1 MLTAIAASS
10 APETAGPA
18 AVTSPSPAEAP
29 SARRRRMPTVRVAV
43 LERLGMGTLAL
54 AALIGFVVYPTYPN
68 YDSYYSLL
76 WGRELVGLDALS
88 FQAYRAPTEHPLA
101 IAFGALLTPLGD
113 SADRIMV
120 GCTVLSFLALVAAV
134 YALAKTAFTPL
145 VGAVAAAL
153 LVTRFDFPFLAAR
166 GYIDIPYL
174 AVVVWAAVIELRA
187 PRRHPLIVLGLLAAA
202 GLMRPE
208 AWLLAGVYWLWLL
221 PRATWTQRF
230 VYAALAAIGPLVWV
244 AVDFAVTGNPLYSLT
259 GTRDL
264 AEELGR
270 NKGGAAI
277 PAALYAFLVKL
288 AKFPVMIAGMAGAVL
303 AVVLT
308 PRRALMP
315 LVLFAIGAG
324 TFALVGVA
332 GLSVIDRYLLVP
344 SLCVM
349 VFAAVFIAG
358 WTMLERG
365 TGWRRLWTA
374 GALAIVV
381 FGVVFTA
388 MRVNLTQ
395 LRNELAF
402 RGDAHVALERVL
414 HDPEVA
420 RALRCGPVYV
430 PNHKLIPDVRWILD
444 RPQSGVIARSGL
456 NGWDV
461 IAAALRA
468 DRTRSGPD
476 PPPRRGVAILV
487 HGRPAIFKQ
496 AFVTDND
503 ESVDNLPPAGFVRV
517 ATSQYYAAYVGC

>member
-10 APETAGPA
+10 VPETASPA
-18 AVTSPSPAEAP
+18 AVPSPSPAEAP
-29 SARRRRMPTVRVAV
+29 SARRPRVPAVRVAV
-43 LERLGMGTLAL
+43 LERAGMGLLAL

-76 WGRELVGLDALS
+76 WGRELLSLDALS
-88 FQAYRAPTEHPLA
+88 FEAYRAPTEHPLA
-101 IAFGALLTPLGD
+101 IAFGALLSLLGD
-113 SADRIMV
+113 SADRVMV
-120 GCTVLSFLALVAAV
+120 ACTVLSFLALVAAV
-134 YALAKTAFTPL
+134 YALGKTAFEPL

-187 PRRHPLIVLGLLAAA
+187 PRRHPLVVLGLLAAA

-208 AWLLAGVYWLWLL
+208 AWLLAGVYWLWLFMRL
-221 PRATWTQRF
+221 TWNQRAI
-230 VYAALAAIGPLVWV
+230 YAGLAAVGPLVWV
-244 AVDFAVTGNPLYSLT
+244 GVDLAVTGNPLYSLT

-270 NKGGAAI
+270 NKGGAAV

-288 AKFPVMIAGMAGAVL
+288 AKFPVMIAGMAGVVL

-324 TFALVGVA
+324 TFALVGLA

-365 TGWRRLWTA
+365 TAWRRIWAT
-374 GALAIVV
+374 GALAVVV
-381 FGVVFTA
+381 FGIVFTA
-388 MRVNLTQ
+388 TRVNLTQ
-395 LRNELAF
+395 LRNELQF
-402 RGDAHVALERVL
+402 RGDAHVALEHVL
-414 HDPEVA
+414 HDPDVVA
-420 RALRCGPVYV
+420 GLRCGPVYV
-430 PNHKLIPDVRWILD
+430 PNHKLIPDVRWVLD
-444 RPQSGVIARSGL
+444 SSQSDVIARSSRGI
-456 NGWDV
+456 G
-461 IAAALRA
+461 
-468 DRTRSGPD
+468 D
-476 PPPRRGVAILV
+476 PSRGVVIVV
-487 HGRPAIFKQ
+487 HNRPAIFKQ

-503 ESVDNLPPAGFVRV
+503 RSADNLPPAGFVRV
-517 ATSQYYAAYVGC
+517 ATSQYYGAYASC

>member
-1 MLTAIAASS
+1 MLTAIAAPSV
-10 APETAGPA
+10 PETAGPA
-18 AVTSPSPAEAP
+18 AVTSPPPSEGP
-29 SARRRRMPTVRVAV
+29 SARRRRVPAVSVAV
-43 LERLGMGTLAL
+43 LERLGMGALAL
-54 AALIGFVVYPTYPN
+54 AALVGFVVYPTYPN

-76 WGRELVGLDALS
+76 WGRELLGFDALS
-88 FQAYRAPTEHPLA
+88 FEAYRAPTEHPLA

-113 SADRIMV
+113 GADRVMV
-120 GCTVLSFLALVAAV
+120 AFTVVSFLALVAAI
-134 YALAKTAFTPL
+134 YALGKTAFTPL

-174 AVVVWAAVIELRA
+174 AVVIWAAVIELRA
-187 PRRHPLIVLGLLAAA
+187 PRRHAVVVLTLLALA

-208 AWLLAGVYWLWLL
+208 AWLLAGVYWLWVV
-221 PRATWTQRF
+221 PKVSWRRRVT
-230 VYAALAAIGPLVWV
+230 YAALAAVGPVVWV

-270 NKGGAAI
+270 NKGGSAV
-277 PAALYAFLVKL
+277 PAALWAFLVKL
-288 AKFPVMIAGMAGAVL
+288 AKFPVMVAGIAGVVL

-358 WTMLERG
+358 WTMLEPG
-365 TGWRRLWTA
+365 TSRRRIWAA
-374 GALAIVV
+374 GALGIVV
-381 FGVVFTA
+381 FGIVFTA
-388 MRVNLTQ
+388 TRVNLTQ
-395 LRNELAF
+395 LRNELRF

-414 HDPEVA
+414 HDPDVV

-430 PNHKLIPDVRWILD
+430 PNHKLIPDVRWILHA
-444 RPQSGVIARSGL
+444 PQSDVVARSGL
-456 NGWDV
+456 RSKDV
-461 IAAALRA
+461 
-468 DRTRSGPD
+468 PD
-476 PPPRRGVAILV
+476 PPPPRRGVAILV

-503 ESVDNLPPAGFVRV
+503 ESADNLPPPGFVRV
-517 ATSQYYAAYVGC
+517 ATSQYYGAYVRC

>member
-1 MLTAIAASS
+1 V
-10 APETAGPA
+10 PETAGPA
-18 AVTSPSPAEAP
+18 VVTPSPPAEQP
-29 SARRRRMPTVRVAV
+29 SVRRRRMPTVRVAV
-43 LERLGMGTLAL
+43 LERIGIGVLAL
-54 AALIGFVVYPTYPN
+54 AALIGFIAYPTYPN

-76 WGRELVGLDALS
+76 WGRELLDLDALS
-88 FQAYRAPTEHPLA
+88 FEAYRAPTEHPLA
-101 IAFGALLTPLGD
+101 IAFGALLSLLGD
-113 SADRIMV
+113 NADRV
-120 GCTVLSFLALVAAV
+120 LVACAVLSFLALVAAV
-134 YALAKTAFTPL
+134 YTLAKTAFTPL
-145 VGAVAAAL
+145 VGAVAAVL

-187 PRRHPLIVLGLLAAA
+187 PRRHPVVVLTLLAMA

-208 AWLLAGVYWLWLL
+208 AWLLAGVYWLWVVLEVSW
-221 PRATWTQRF
+221 RQR
-230 VYAALAAIGPLVWV
+230 VIYAAIAAIGPLVWV

-270 NKGGAAI
+270 NKGGAAV
-277 PAALYAFLVKL
+277 PEALYAFLVKL
-288 AKFPVMIAGMAGAVL
+288 AKFPVMIAGMAGVVL

-315 LVLFAIGAG
+315 LVLFVIGAG
-324 TFALVGVA
+324 TFALVGLA

-349 VFAAVFIAG
+349 VFAAVSIAG

-365 TGWRRLWTA
+365 TAWRRVWAT

-388 MRVNLTQ
+388 TRVNLTQ
-395 LRNELAF
+395 LRNELRF

-414 HDPEVA
+414 SDPEVV

-430 PNHKLIPDVRWILD
+430 PNHKLIPDVRWILGSS
-444 RPQSGVIARSGL
+444 QSGVIARSSRETG
-456 NGWDV
+456 
-461 IAAALRA
+461 
-468 DRTRSGPD
+468 D
-476 PPPRRGVAILV
+476 PSRGVVILV
-487 HGRPAIFKQ
+487 HNRPALFKQ
-496 AFVTDND
+496 AFVTDSD
-503 ESVDNLPPAGFVRV
+503 RSADNLPPAGFVRV
-517 ATSQYYAAYVGC
+517 ATSQYYGAYANC

>member
-1 MLTAIAASS
+1 M
-10 APETAGPA
+10 PA
-18 AVTSPSPAEAP
+18 
-29 SARRRRMPTVRVAV
+29 VRLAV
-43 LERLGMGTLAL
+43 LERVGMGGLAL
-54 AALIGFVVYPTYPN
+54 AALVGFLVYPTYPN

-76 WGRELVGLDALS
+76 WGRELLGLDALS
-88 FQAYRAPTEHPLA
+88 FEAYRAPTEHPLA
-101 IAFGALLTPLGD
+101 IAFGALLALLGD
-113 SADRIMV
+113 DADRV
-120 GCTVLSFLALVAAV
+120 LVACAVLSFLALVAAI
-134 YALAKTAFTPL
+134 YALGKTAFTPL

-166 GYIDIPYL
+166 GYIDISYL

-187 PRRHPLIVLGLLAAA
+187 PRRHPVLVLCLLAAA

-208 AWLLAGVYWLWLL
+208 AWLLAGVYWLWLV
-221 PRATWTQRF
+221 PRASWKRRV
-230 VYAALAAIGPLVWV
+230 VYAGLAAIGPLVWV
-244 AVDFAVTGNPLYSLT
+244 GVDFAVTGNPLYSLT

-270 NKGGAAI
+270 NKGGAAV

-288 AKFPVMIAGMAGAVL
+288 AKFPVMLAGMAGVAL

-324 TFALVGVA
+324 TFALVGLA

-349 VFAAVFIAG
+349 IFAAVFVAG

-365 TGWRRLWTA
+365 TAWRRLWAT

-388 MRVNLTQ
+388 TRVNLTQ
-395 LRNELAF
+395 LRNELQF

-414 HDPEVA
+414 HDPAVV
-420 RALRCGPVYV
+420 RGLRCGPVYV

-444 RPQSGVIARSGL
+444 AAQSDVLARS
-456 NGWDV
+456 NV
-461 IAAALRA
+461 RSEKNPIA
-468 DRTRSGPD
+468 
-476 PPPRRGVAILV
+476 PPTRGVVLLV
-487 HGRPAIFKQ
+487 HNRPALFKQ
-496 AFVTDND
+496 AFVTDDD
-503 ESVDNLPPAGFVRV
+503 EAADNLPPAGYVRV
-517 ATSQYYAAYVGC
+517 ATSQYYGAYVSC

>member
-1 MLTAIAASS
+1 
-10 APETAGPA
+10 
-18 AVTSPSPAEAP
+18 
-29 SARRRRMPTVRVAV
+29 MPTVRVAV
-43 LERLGMGTLAL
+43 LERAGMALLAL
-54 AALIGFVVYPTYPN
+54 AALVGFFVYPTYPN

-76 WGRELVGLDALS
+76 WGREVLGFDPLS
-88 FQAYRAPTEHPLA
+88 FEAYRAPTEHPLA

-113 SADRIMV
+113 GADRVMV
-120 GCTVLSFLALVAAV
+120 ACAVLSFLALVAAV
-134 YALAKTAFTPL
+134 YALGKTAFTPL

-187 PRRHPLIVLGLLAAA
+187 PRRHPFAVLALLAAA

-208 AWLLAGVYWLWLL
+208 AWLLAGVYWLWLF
-221 PRATWTQRF
+221 PRATWSRR
-230 VYAALAAIGPLVWV
+230 VLYAALAAVGPLVWV
-244 AVDFAVTGNPLYSLT
+244 AVDFAVTGEPLYSLT

-270 NKGGAAI
+270 NKGGAAV

-288 AKFPVMIAGMAGAVL
+288 AKFPVMVAGMAGVVL
-303 AVVLT
+303 AIVLT
-308 PRRALMP
+308 PRRTLMP
-315 LVLFAIGAG
+315 LVLFVLGAG

-358 WTMLERG
+358 WTMLEPG
-365 TGWRRLWTA
+365 TNWRRLWAT

-388 MRVNLTQ
+388 TRVNLTQ
-395 LRNELAF
+395 LRNELRF

-414 HDPEVA
+414 ADPDVA
-420 RALRCGPVYV
+420 RALRCGPIYV
-430 PNHKLIPDVRWILD
+430 PNHKLIPDVRWIID
-444 RPQSGVIARSGL
+444 GSQSDVLARSSAT
-456 NGWDV
+456 V
-461 IAAALRA
+461 
-468 DRTRSGPD
+468 PE
-476 PPPRRGVAILV
+476 PRRGVAILV
-487 HGRPAIFKQ
+487 HNRPAIFKQ

-503 ESVDNLPPAGFVRV
+503 ESADNLPPAGFERV
-517 ATSQYYAAYVGC
+517 ATSQYYAAYARC